1 MDEPFPVADP
11 ALDRLVELGDVDEL
25 LREIDRRC
33 DRREWDGVL
42 RLRDRC
48 RAAVQR
54 GRQLWPAAAHAEY
67 RLALEAPAPWAAAV
81 LVEGAGRF
89 TLGPLTEV
97 AASSHPWAEL
107 RPHLSP
113 GPLATICGHERV
125 VRGEDLTGDVLVDAA
140 VLDLPL
146 ALAPWEPAYP
156 VAAYRAATADFPA
169 PDLPAPVPV
178 ALPPAGRPFADPLA
192 CDALVDLA
200 RAWTAESNG
209 RAEATAVAGSAAA
222 AVARLGPPRA
232 RMVELSPADAMAAMA
247 WTAASGGAHG
257 RRRGMATGR
266 FGAWWAAAALCGMVD
281 DWPLHADELGDA
293 VAELRWWAWDADEP
307 ITGWAM
313 HLAVEDPAD
322 GVAWAVAA
330 TDAA

>member
-1 MDEPFPVADP
+1 VTAPERDL
-11 ALDRLVELGDVDEL
+11 ALDRAVDLGDLDEL

-33 DRREWDGVL
+33 ERRDWDGLV
-42 RLRDRC
+42 RLRDRS
-48 RAAVQR
+48 RAAVER

-67 RLALEAPAPWAAAV
+67 RLALEAPGPWAAAV

-89 TLGPLTEV
+89 TLGPLAEV
-97 AASSHPWAEL
+97 AASSHAWSEL

-113 GPLATICGHERV
+113 GPLATVCGHERV
-125 VRGEDLTGDVLVDAA
+125 VRGDDLTGDALLDPA
-140 VLDLPL
+140 VLDLPA

-156 VAAYRAATADFPA
+156 VAAYRAATADFPS
-169 PDLPAPVPV
+169 PDLPPPAPVSLPAPGT
-178 ALPPAGRPFADPLA
+178 ALEDLAA
-192 CDALVDLA
+192 CDALVELA

-209 RAEATAVAGSAAA
+209 RAEAACVAGPATSAVAG
-222 AVARLGPPRA
+222 LGPPRA
-232 RMVELSPADAMAAMA
+232 RMAEISPAQAMAAMA

-281 DWPLHADELGDA
+281 DWPIDQRDLGDA
-293 VAELRWWAWDADEP
+293 VAELRWWVWDADEP
-307 ITGWAM
+307 ITGWAL

-322 GVAWAVAA
+322 GLAWAVAA
-330 TDAA
+330 TDAT